1 MMSRLPSS
9 PDFQKM
15 TGALMA
21 RAGKIQSRVS
31 DDVRTRFRAVV
42 DAQVNRANAAPPA
55 PSALPALDV
64 SGWIKFGAFAFV
76 GMFGGTLLWAALA
89 PLSSAALGN
98 GSIKVDTNRKV
109 VQHLEG
115 GIVRDILVR
124 EGQRVRQGDLLYR
137 LDSID
142 ADADRDSAQ
151 GQLDVLMAR
160 ELRLRAQR
168 ELSQKMD
175 LSRLD
180 ENRPPRLQAALDAQQ
195 SILEEQH
202 SSLSRQVE
210 VWQRRKDQFSAQI
223 RATQSHMASLNAQR
237 PLLEEE
243 LNDARS
249 MLTKGYGLKPR
260 VLGLERQLESIKGEI
275 ATDEGKIAS
284 LMEQLSE
291 ADAQVLTITSA
302 HARSVAE
309 EWQDVQAKKAEI
321 QDQLRKNVA
330 RQGRREIA
338 APVDGIVM
346 NVRHFTRGGV
356 VQAGGPLLDIVPL
369 GEKLVVEVRLQP
381 IDIDVVRPDL
391 NAAVRLVAYKQRTT
405 PVLNGVVTRVS
416 PDAVVDERTGAQHFT
431 ATVEVSADQLAR
443 APHVRLYPG
452 MPVEVAI
459 VTGERTLLA
468 YLVQPF
474 TDSMSRAFR
483 ED

>member
-1 MMSRLPSS
+1 MLPRLPSS
-9 PDFQKM
+9 PRLQHV
-15 TGALMA
+15 TGAVLA
-21 RAGKIQSRVS
+21 RAGDLQ
-31 DDVRTRFRAVV
+31 TRMRAAL
-42 DAQVNRANAAPPA
+42 DARIERASGAPPA

-64 SGWIKFGAFAFV
+64 SGWIRFGSFALV
-76 GMFGGTLLWAALA
+76 GLFGGTILWAALA
-89 PLSSAALGN
+89 PISSAALGN
-98 GSIKVDTNRKV
+98 GTIKVDTNRKI

-142 ADADRDSAQ
+142 ADADRDSVQ
-151 GQLDVLMAR
+151 GQHDVLAAR

-168 ELSQKMD
+168 DLSQKINA
-175 LSRLD
+175 STPVGERTG
-180 ENRPPRLQAALDAQQ
+180 PRFSAALEAQQ

-202 SSLSRQVE
+202 AALSRQVE
-210 VWQRRKDQFSAQI
+210 VWQRRKDQFTAQI

-249 MLTKGYGLKPR
+249 MLSKGYGLKPR

-284 LMEQLSE
+284 LNEQLSE

-302 HARSVAE
+302 HARAVAE

-321 QDQLRKNVA
+321 QDLLRKNVA
-330 RQGRREIA
+330 KLGRREIT

-346 NVRHFTRGGV
+346 NIRHFTTGGV
-356 VQAGGPLLDIVPL
+356 VQAGGPLLDIVPI

-381 IDIDVVRPDL
+381 VDIDVVRPDL
-391 NAAVRLVAYKQRTT
+391 QASVRLVAYKQRST
-405 PVLNGVVTRVS
+405 PVLTGHVTRVS
-416 PDAVVDERTGAQHFT
+416 PDAVVDERTGAPHFT
-431 ATVEVSADQLAR
+431 ATVEVTADQLAR

-468 YLVQPF
+468 YLAQPF